1 MAINVFLF
9 GQSSEREGI
18 LMSSFKAEDG
28 FRIVGGTE
36 KEGDVIGAIDSLR
49 VRILALYVDGS
60 DAVFRVAQQVY
71 ALRPKVIV
79 IAIVKQGLTD
89 DQMRGLLSCGI
100 SGGSYLED
108 SPHAAI
114 VDGIRRSVSIETG
127 RIDAITGSSAIAD
140 TKYISFVSAKGGV
153 GCTTF
158 MSSLAVDLA
167 RQGNKVLVIDLDLQY
182 GDAGIFFGIDSRMNL
197 GELLQERVS
206 PTIDDIRQYVAIHDS
221 GVNILCSPCS
231 PEIAEKI
238 GSSQIDRLLSAVR
251 SYYDFVLIDTGT
263 VFDDI
268 MITVCEQS
276 TYVVVC
282 ARPDISVLRH
292 TKRLF
297 SLLHSLNQADK
308 IRLLVTFYDPRGR
321 IKIPDVEKVFG
332 TRVWANMPYDYQLA
346 SAAINRGI
354 PVSLAAPRSGIAQAS
369 GMLASQ
375 LSGSQQRPVGA
386 GAGAM
391 PVGGMGG
398 MPAGIPMQGQQK
410 QPKERKPLFNI
421 SFGKKKGQ

>member
-18 LMSSFKAEDG
+18 LMASFRSEDG
-28 FRIVGGTE
+28 FRVVGGTE
-36 KEGDVIGAIDSLR
+36 KESDVVGAIDSLR
-49 VRILALYVDGS
+49 AKILALYYDGS
-60 DAVFRVAQQVY
+60 DTVYRVAQQVY
-71 ALRPKVIV
+71 ALRPSVIV
-79 IAIVKQGLTD
+79 IAIVRQGLTEE
-89 DQMRGLLSCGI
+89 QVRNLLSCGI
-100 SGGSYLED
+100 SGSFLED

-114 VDGIRRSVSIETG
+114 VDGIRRSVSIEAG
-127 RIDAITGSSAIAD
+127 RMEAIKGASAIAD
-140 TKYISFVSAKGGV
+140 TKYISFISAKGGI

-167 RQGNKVLVIDLDLQY
+167 RRGNKVLVIDLDLQY
-182 GDAGIFFGIDSRMNL
+182 GDAGIFFGVDSRMNL

-206 PTIDDIRQYVAIHDS
+206 PTIDDVRQYVAIHDT

-238 GSSQIDRLLSAVR
+238 GSSQVDRLLAAVR

-263 VFDDI
+263 SFDDI
-268 MITVCEQS
+268 MISVCEQS
-276 TYVVVC
+276 TYVIVC

-297 SLLHSLNQADK
+297 SLLRSLNQADK
-308 IRLLVTFYDPRGR
+308 IRLLVTFYEPRGR
-321 IKIPDVEKVFG
+321 IKEADVEKVFG
-332 TRVWANMPYDYQLA
+332 TRVWATMPYDYQLS

-354 PVSLAAPRSGIAQAS
+354 PVSLAAPRSGIAQAT

-375 LSGSQQRPVGA
+375 LSGTQQRSIDTNA
-386 GAGAM
+386 GMQAM
-391 PVGGMGG
+391 PMGN
-398 MPAGIPMQGQQK
+398 MMQGAPMPNQK
-410 QPKERKPLFNI
+410 PPKERKPLFNI
-421 SFGKKKGQ
+421 SFGKKKDGSK

>member
-18 LMSSFKAEDG
+18 LMASFRSEDG
-28 FRIVGGTE
+28 FRVVGGTE
-36 KEGDVIGAIDSLR
+36 KESDVVGAIDSLR
-49 VRILALYVDGS
+49 AKILALYYDGS
-60 DAVFRVAQQVY
+60 DTVYRVAQQVY
-71 ALRPKVIV
+71 ALRPSVIV
-79 IAIVKQGLTD
+79 IAIVRQGLTEE
-89 DQMRGLLSCGI
+89 QVRNLLSCGI
-100 SGGSYLED
+100 SGSFLED

-114 VDGIRRSVSIETG
+114 VDGIRRSVSIEAG
-127 RIDAITGSSAIAD
+127 RMEAIKGASAIAD
-140 TKYISFVSAKGGV
+140 TKYISFISAKGGI

-167 RQGNKVLVIDLDLQY
+167 RRGNKVLVIDLDLQY
-182 GDAGIFFGIDSRMNL
+182 GDAGIFFGVDSRMNL

-206 PTIDDIRQYVAIHDS
+206 PTIDDVRQYVAIHDT

-238 GSSQIDRLLSAVR
+238 GSSQVDRLLAAVR

-263 VFDDI
+263 SFDDI
-268 MITVCEQS
+268 MISVCEQS
-276 TYVVVC
+276 TYVIVC

-297 SLLHSLNQADK
+297 SLLRSLNQADK
-308 IRLLVTFYDPRGR
+308 IRLLVTFYEPRGR
-321 IKIPDVEKVFG
+321 IKEADVEKVFG
-332 TRVWANMPYDYQLA
+332 TRVWATMPYDYQLS

-354 PVSLAAPRSGIAQAS
+354 PVSLAAPRSGIAQAT

-375 LSGSQQRPVGA
+375 TS
-386 GAGAM
+386 
-391 PVGGMGG
+391 
-398 MPAGIPMQGQQK
+398 
-410 QPKERKPLFNI
+410 
-421 SFGKKKGQ
+421 